1 MINTK
6 LNIAVSLLKSKMN
19 VIPEKYAMYNG
30 AYLFL
35 AYPPNADKKD
45 RQLSPFYLV
54 DLKTNSV
61 GPCSPAFDLD
71 GFFKATERLKSI

>member
-6 LNIAVSLLKSKMN
+6 LNIAVSLLKSKMG
-19 VIPEKYAMYNG
+19 VIPEKYTMYNG

-35 AYPPNADKKD
+35 AYPPNVKNRD
-45 RQLSPFYLV
+45 RQLSPFYLA

-71 GFFKATERLKSI
+71 GFFKATERLKPI